1 MSVRSF
7 FLAAVSFTLGAV
19 TGPAFWQKANLRP
32 HDSSDADPA
41 STRRVQLLVEENDR
55 LRSVVADAERT
66 RALARSK
73 DQRNSVER
81 QVADIRGLA
90 FRSAVDYQM
99 LDRKQIKATIGGK
112 IDEVFSEEEFAQIAV
127 AFARLGLLPANY
139 PLRAKYIDLLGE
151 QVAAFYDQHQHKLFM
166 FEDASLENSQN
177 RVVLAHELTHALQD
191 QHFDLRR
198 LPLEIKDNDDRAAA
212 ASALIEGEAT
222 LVMSEYMLRN
232 LNLAA
237 LKESVGATFG
247 QDVAQ
252 LADAPPFLRESL
264 IFPYM
269 RGQEFCAALFAR
281 GGYKALSEAYAAPP
295 TSTSQILHPEKYLA
309 VPREEPLRVEWPRP
323 EADGQKPIAD
333 NVVGEFAIRV
343 LLSQWLDENAAK
355 RAAEGWRGDRYLCF
369 AKGDALIW
377 KTLWGNRAE
386 TDEFVAAAREM
397 LQKRYANPA
406 ERARVIRWKISDGS
420 ARLIDAATD
429 QWADLLERQFAE

>member
-1 MSVRSF
+1 
-7 FLAAVSFTLGAV
+7 
-19 TGPAFWQKANLRP
+19 
-32 HDSSDADPA
+32 
-41 STRRVQLLVEENDR
+41 
-55 LRSVVADAERT
+55 
-66 RALARSK
+66 
-73 DQRNSVER
+73 
-81 QVADIRGLA
+81 
-90 FRSAVDYQM
+90 M

-127 AFARLGLLPANY
+127 AYARLGLLPANY

-269 RGQEFCAALFAR
+269 RGQE
-281 GGYKALSEAYAAPP
+281 
-295 TSTSQILHPEKYLA
+295 
-309 VPREEPLRVEWPRP
+309 
-323 EADGQKPIAD
+323 
-333 NVVGEFAIRV
+333 
-343 LLSQWLDENAAK
+343 
-355 RAAEGWRGDRYLCF
+355 
-369 AKGDALIW
+369 
-377 KTLWGNRAE
+377 
-386 TDEFVAAAREM
+386 
-397 LQKRYANPA
+397 
-406 ERARVIRWKISDGS
+406 
-420 ARLIDAATD
+420 
-429 QWADLLERQFAE
+429 